1 MARSLAKESIPSGW
15 KYDLLDK
22 FANRCSGHTPSKSFP
37 EYWDGGIKWISL
49 ADSFRLDQGYVY
61 ETEKEISEAGIANSS
76 AELHPAETVVLSRDA
91 GIGKSGVMAAPMA
104 VSQHFIA
111 WKCDNTDKLNSWFLY
126 NWLQLNKTEFERQA
140 VGSTIKTIGL
150 PYFKKL
156 KIAVPPYPEQKKIA
170 QILSTW
176 DKAITTT
183 EQLLANSQQQK
194 KALMQQLLTGKKRL
208 LDKNGVRFSGE
219 WKTTEIR
226 DFLQESRIP
235 SKNND
240 PSKRL
245 TVRLNLKGIEPR
257 EFRGT
262 EAVEST
268 AHFVRSAG
276 QFIYGKQNIHKGA
289 FGIIPEDLDAYETSQ
304 DLPAFDFTG
313 ACDSIW
319 FYHYMTQE
327 NFFASLEDKMSGTG
341 SKRLNPKTFFKIKLV
356 CPPIEEQQKIAAVL
370 STADQQI
377 SALQQKLEAL
387 KQEKKALMQQL
398 LTGKRRVLI

>member
-1 MARSLAKESIPSGW
+1 MARSLAKESIPTGW

-22 FANRCSGHTPSKSFP
+22 FAIRCSGHTPSKSFP
-37 EYWDGGIKWISL
+37 EYWNGGIKWISL
-49 ADSFRLDQGYVY
+49 ADSFRLDKGYVY
-61 ETEKEISEAGIANSS
+61 ETDKEISEAGIANSS
-76 AELHPAETVVLSRDA
+76 AELHPAETVILSRDA

-111 WKCDNTDKLNSWFLY
+111 WKCDNKEKLNSWFLY
-126 NWLQLNKTEFERQA
+126 NWLQLNKAEFERQA

-156 KIAVPPYPEQKKIA
+156 KIAVPPYQEQKKIA
-170 QILSTW
+170 EILSTW
-176 DKAITTT
+176 DKAITIT
-183 EQLLANSQQQK
+183 EQMLANSRQQK
-194 KALMQQLLTGKKRL
+194 KALTQQLLTGKNRL
-208 LDKNGVRFSGE
+208 LDENGTRFSGE
-219 WKTTEIR
+219 WTPKEIGS
-226 DFLQESRIP
+226 FLKESRTP
-235 SKNND
+235 SKTND

-245 TVRLNLKGIEPR
+245 TVRLNLKGVEPR

-289 FGIIPEDLDAYETSQ
+289 FGIIPKDLDAYETSQ

-313 ACDSIW
+313 ACDSTW

-327 NFFASLEDKMSGTG
+327 HFFASLENKMSGTG
-341 SKRLNPKTFFKIKLV
+341 SKRLNPKTFFKIKIA
-356 CPPIEEQQKIAAVL
+356 CPTLEEQQKISAVL
-370 STADQQI
+370 STADQEI
-377 SALQQKLEAL
+377 KALQQKLDVL
-387 KQEKKALMQQL
+387 KREKTALMQQL
-398 LTGKRRVLI
+398 LTGKRRVRT

>member
-1 MARSLAKESIPSGW
+1 MKLPTEWELKRIEEIADVKGGKRLPKGYSLVKENTGFPYIRVTDMKNGTVDESGILYIPVEVAPKISRYIINKSDVFISVAGNG
-15 KYDLLDK
+15 LGITGIIPESLDG
-22 FANRCSGHTPSKSFP
+22 AN
-37 EYWDGGIKWISL
+37 L
-49 ADSFRLDQGYVY
+49 
-61 ETEKEISEAGIANSS
+61 TENA
-76 AELHPAETVVLSRDA
+76 
-91 GIGKSGVMAAPMA
+91 
-104 VSQHFIA
+104 
-111 WKCDNTDKLNSWFLY
+111 DKLTN
-126 NWLQLNKTEFERQA
+126 
-140 VGSTIKTIGL
+140 
-150 PYFKKL
+150 L
-156 KIAVPPYPEQKKIA
+156 KINQKFLFEVLRSPIIQNKVEAEKTQNAQPKLALTRIKGFEIPVPPLPEQKKIA

-208 LDKNGVRFSGE
+208 LDKSGDRFSGE
-219 WKTTEIR
+219 WKTTEIG

-289 FGIIPEDLDAYETSQ
+289 FGIIPKNLDAYETSQ

-370 STADQQI
+370 SAADQEI
-377 SALQQKLEAL
+377 TSLQHKLDAL

-398 LTGKRRVLI
+398 LTGKRRVKIEEAA